1 MKTKTLILATLLL
14 GICTFT
20 VSAQLKVAVLGDSYS
35 TFAGYLS
42 PATNF
47 TWYSADLNSDIA
59 KNNDVHSVEQTWW
72 HQFVTKMGY
81 ELVCNN
87 SFSGS
92 TICHTGYNKEDY
104 TDRSFITR
112 LHHLGNPDI
121 ILIFGGTNDS
131 WAGVPIGEYQYE
143 SWTNADLY
151 SFRPAFA
158 YMLHQ
163 LRQLYP
169 QAKIYNITNSELSEA
184 VTTSADEICRRYNV
198 PNLLLK
204 DVEKQWGHPS
214 VKGMKAICNQLIDL
228 IK

>member
-1 MKTKTLILATLLL
+1 MKTRNLMLAMLLL
-14 GICTFT
+14 VVCSFT
-20 VSAQLKVAVLGDSYS
+20 ASAQKKVAILGDSYS

-72 HQFVTKMGY
+72 HLFLTKMGY
-81 ELVCNN
+81 ELALNN

-104 TDRSFITR
+104 TDRSFVTR
-112 LHHLGNPDI
+112 LHHLGNPDMI
-121 ILIFGGTNDS
+121 IIFGGTNDS
-131 WAGVPIGEYQYE
+131 WANAPIGEFQYE
-143 SWTNADLY
+143 GWTNADLY
-151 SFRPAFA
+151 NFRPAFA

-163 LRQLYP
+163 LKQLYP
-169 QAKIYNITNSELSEA
+169 NAEIYNITNSELSEA
-184 VTTSADEICRRYNV
+184 VTTSAEEICSHYNV

-204 DVEKQWGHPS
+204 DVEKQWNHPS
-214 VKGMKAICNQLIDL
+214 AKGMEAICNQLIDL
-228 IK
+228 VK

>member
-1 MKTKTLILATLLL
+1 MKTKILLLAMLFMSIGVATL
-14 GICTFT
+14 
-20 VSAQLKVAVLGDSYS
+20 SAQQKVAILGDSYS
-35 TFAGYLS
+35 TFAGHLS

-47 TWYSADLNSDIA
+47 PWYSADLNSDIA

-72 HQFVTKMGY
+72 HQFVSKMGY

-131 WAGVPIGEYQYE
+131 WAGVPVGEYQYE
-143 SWTNADLY
+143 GWTNADLY
-151 SFRPAFA
+151 NFRPAFA
-158 YMLHQ
+158 YMLHN

-184 VTTSADEICRRYNV
+184 VTVSADEICRHYNV

-214 VKGMKAICNQLIDL
+214 VKGMEAICNQLIDL
-228 IK
+228 VK

>member
-1 MKTKTLILATLLL
+1 MKTKTLLLAMLFMCIGVATL
-14 GICTFT
+14 
-20 VSAQLKVAVLGDSYS
+20 SAQQKVAILGDSYS
-35 TFAGYLS
+35 TFAGHLS

-143 SWTNADLY
+143 GWTNADLY
-151 SFRPAFA
+151 NFRPAFA
-158 YMLHQ
+158 YMLHN

-184 VTTSADEICRRYNV
+184 VTVSADEICRHYNV

-214 VKGMKAICNQLIDL
+214 VRGMEVICNQLIDL
-228 IK
+228 VK

>member
-1 MKTKTLILATLLL
+1 MKTKILLLAMLFMGIGVATL
-14 GICTFT
+14 
-20 VSAQLKVAVLGDSYS
+20 SAQQKVAILGDSYS

-47 TWYSADLNSDIA
+47 PWYSADLNSDIA

-104 TDRSFITR
+104 SDRSFITR

-131 WAGVPIGEYQYE
+131 WAGVPVGEYQYE
-143 SWTNADLY
+143 GWTNADLY
-151 SFRPAFA
+151 NFRPAFA
-158 YMLHQ
+158 YMLHN

-184 VTTSADEICRRYNV
+184 VTVSADEICRHYNV

-214 VKGMKAICNQLIDL
+214 VKGMEAICNQLIDL
-228 IK
+228 VK

>member
-1 MKTKTLILATLLL
+1 MKTKILLLAMLFMGIGVATL
-14 GICTFT
+14 
-20 VSAQLKVAVLGDSYS
+20 SAQQKVAILGDSYS

-47 TWYSADLNSDIA
+47 PWYSADLNSDIA

-72 HQFVTKMGY
+72 HQFVSKMGY

-131 WAGVPIGEYQYE
+131 WAGVPVGEYQYE
-143 SWTNADLY
+143 GWTNADLY
-151 SFRPAFA
+151 NFRPAFA
-158 YMLHQ
+158 YMLHN

-184 VTTSADEICRRYNV
+184 VTVSADEICRHYNV

-214 VKGMKAICNQLIDL
+214 VKGMETICNQLIDL
-228 IK
+228 VK